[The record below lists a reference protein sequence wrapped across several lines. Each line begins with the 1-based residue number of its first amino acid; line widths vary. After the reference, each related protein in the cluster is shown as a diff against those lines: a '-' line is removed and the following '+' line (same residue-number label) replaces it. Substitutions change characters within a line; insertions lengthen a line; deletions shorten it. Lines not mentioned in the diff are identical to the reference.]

1 MKLYLS
7 EYRENPKNNSYPRCV
22 DVTKLE
28 ELAEAV
34 KYDHMICKMAGGLRK
49 TGNFMECDGLMV
61 DVDNTHSENPDAWV
75 TDGDIYDAFPFT
87 FYLVNSRNYMK
98 PKRKVSSDGKVTFF
112 APRQKWH
119 VYIPLREPVTDPAEY
134 ERLIL
139 NLLCL
144 FPYIDVAAIDNARFF
159 FGVQNPV
166 VQSVGD
172 CVLFDEYL
180 KDTSPDQLR
189 AEQLRA
195 VTDYTRN
202 VKEGYYK
209 NDKSS
214 QTAINKASAFLG
226 IASPFA
232 SSAPASTPTPGQT
245 SLPAGDDI
253 PEWVR
258 QAEQAKAEQW
268 LIEWAKG
275 HDVELGKRYVYDN
288 PGRPHTV
295 AYCVACPWEHEHSEK
310 GAENEAV
317 IMIDLSG
324 KFSFLCRHTHGAAL
338 NWNQYRAF
346 YEDKRREEL
355 AAAWEAQ
362 KAGQYDVHNLVLD
375 DASTSQDAPQAPTS
389 PAASEPVQTATEDA
403 GSAQSAA
410 EGAVLPEGR
419 PADYRAYYREC
430 FQRMDAPEV
439 ADYLSS
445 RGITITTAKHF
456 LMGYDPAADPIAAPG
471 LIGKGY
477 RKHPRPRLIIPTTRT
492 HYTARRID
500 GETLYRDV
508 APRDSKPG
516 LLNATVLA
524 DAENVFIVGGAF
536 DLFTLYECGA
546 AAVSV
551 PTADAL
557 LKHVE
562 ANRPAGTLILSFPTD
577 RAGKT
582 LTGKIRQGLQRLNIS
597 YITADLTRGLP
608 SINDAWVKDPGAV
621 RAAVEDAIMRTAA
634 RPDNVADY
642 IDKFMGDD
650 IADFGKPKKT
660 GFAKLDSECGGLYPG
675 LYTIGAISSLGKT
688 TFTHQ
693 IADQLAEQGHDVL
706 FFSMEQSRLE
716 MVSKSISRI
725 TAQMDFSS
733 YVDSLSIRRGFLPPN
748 VQAAAK
754 EYKRRVGDRM
764 SVIEGNFNCDIG
776 FISDYV
782 QYYKQKNGVNPVV
795 FIDYLQIIRP
805 TEEGKTAKDTVDNA
819 VVELKRL
826 SRDAGITIFVIS
838 SLNRANYL
846 TPVDYESFKESG
858 AIEYTSD
865 VLWGLQLACLEED
878 LFSSP
883 NKIKEKR
890 ERVQQAKNEIPRKIE
905 LVSLKNRYGKPTFK
919 CLFDYFG
926 GAELFRETVFRYD
939 INNLTLPEH
948 SGSRRG

>member
-22 DVTKLE
+22 TVTKLQ

-49 TGNFMECDGLMV
+49 TGNFLECDGLMV
-61 DVDNTHSENPDAWV
+61 DVDNTHGENPDAWV
-75 TDGDIYDAFPFT
+75 TEGDLADAFPFK
-87 FYLVNSRNYMK
+87 FFLVNSRNYMK
-98 PKRKVSSDGKVTFF
+98 EKRKVDSKGNVTVYE
-112 APRQKWH
+112 PRQKWH
-119 VYIPLREPVTDPAEY
+119 VYIPLRRPVTDPAEY

-144 FPYIDVAAIDNARFF
+144 FPFIDVAAIDNARFF
-159 FGVQNPV
+159 FGVKNPV
-166 VQSVGD
+166 VQYVEDGAT
-172 CVLFDEYL
+172 LDEYL
-180 KDTSPDQLR
+180 KDTHPDQLR
-189 AEQLRA
+189 AEQRQA
-195 VTDYTRN
+195 VAEYTRN
-202 VKEGYYK
+202 VTEGYYR
-209 NDKSS
+209 NDKST

-232 SSAPASTPTPGQT
+232 GTSTPGQT
-245 SLPAGDDI
+245 TLPAADDL

-275 HDVELGKRYVYDN
+275 YGVELGKRYVYDN
-288 PGRPHTV
+288 PGRPHTI

-346 YEDKRREEL
+346 YEDRRRQEL
-355 AAAWEAQ
+355 AAEWEAQ

-375 DASTSQDAPQAPTS
+375 DNSTPQEAPQGPTS
-389 PAASEPVQTATEDA
+389 AAAPEKVQTPTEAA
-403 GSAQSAA
+403 GSAHSAA
-410 EGAVLPEGR
+410 EEGR

-430 FQRMDAPEV
+430 YKHIDDPAAV
-439 ADYLSS
+439 AYLEA
-445 RGITITTAKHF
+445 RGLTLNTAKHF
-456 LMGYDPAADPIAAPG
+456 LAGYDPAADPITAPG

-477 RKHPRPRLIIPTTRT
+477 RKHPTPRIIVPTTQT

-500 GETLYRDV
+500 GVSFYVDV
-508 APRDSKPG
+508 APTGSKAG
-516 LLNATVLA
+516 LLNAAVLA
-524 DAENVFIVGGAF
+524 EAEHVFIVSGAF
-536 DLFTLYECGA
+536 DVFTLYEAGA
-546 AAVSV
+546 QAV
-551 PTADAL
+551 AL
-557 LKHVE
+557 TTPERLINYVE
-562 ANRPAGTLILSFPTD
+562 ANRPAGTLILSLPHSA
-577 RAGKT
+577 AGKKAT
-582 LTGKIRQGLQRLNIS
+582 AALRQGLQRLNIP
-597 YITADLTRGLP
+597 YITADLAPNDPT
-608 SINDAWVKDPGAV
+608 INDAWVRDPRAV
-621 RAAVEDAIMRTAA
+621 RAAIEEAITRTAA
-634 RPDNVADY
+634 RPDNVSDY

-650 IADFGKPKKT
+650 IAEFGEPKKT
-660 GFAKLDSECGGLYPG
+660 GFAELDRNCGGLYPG
-675 LYTIGAISSLGKT
+675 LYAVGAISSLGKT

-764 SVIEGNFNCDIG
+764 NVIEGNFNCDIG

-782 QYYKQKNGVNPVV
+782 RHYIQANGVKPVV
-795 FIDYLQIIRP
+795 FIDYLQIVRP
-805 TEEGKTAKDTVDNA
+805 TEEGNTAKDTVDNA

-826 SRDAGITIFVIS
+826 SRDAGITVFVIS

-846 TPVDYESFKESG
+846 TPVDFESFKESG

-878 LFSSP
+878 LFSAA
-883 NKIKEKR
+883 NRLKEKR
-890 ERVQQAKNEIPRKIE
+890 ERVKQAKDEIPRKIE
-905 LVSLKNRYGKPTFK
+905 LVSLKKRYGRPTFR
-919 CLFDYFG
+919 CPFDYFG
-926 GAELFRETVFRYD
+926 GAELFRETDGRLD
-939 INNLTLPEH
+939 INNLTLPEN
-948 SGSRRG
+948 SGKIGGKHGKRII